1 MELDGKTKRIED
13 KRGRRNQE
21 RRGKEVTGCEHCL
34 TACKRGVMTLIKY
47 HPAFTLP
54 ATHFSFIR
62 HFSFQHSLFLPFSR
76 SD

>member
-21 RRGKEVTGCEHCL
+21 RRGKDVTGCKHRL

-54 ATHFSFIR
+54 VIQFSFIR
-62 HFSFQHSLFLPFSR
+62 HFSFQLSLYLPFAC
-76 SD
+76 